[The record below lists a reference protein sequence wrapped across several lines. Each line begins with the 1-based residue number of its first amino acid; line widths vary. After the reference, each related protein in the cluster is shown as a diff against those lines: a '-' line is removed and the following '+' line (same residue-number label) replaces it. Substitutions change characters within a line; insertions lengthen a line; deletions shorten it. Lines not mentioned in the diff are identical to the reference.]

1 MAKTRHF
8 VSEGII
14 KNIYYAL
21 INSYLRYGLIAWGTA
36 SFETLQPIRVL
47 VNRAIRIMSFAPFG
61 RLDTEPIYKHFNILN
76 VDDTFLLE
84 TGKLIYK
91 FKKSLIPSDIINSL
105 YISSFLSINEKKIIL
120 LSQRKF
126 FKRFHR

>member
-1 MAKTRHF
+1 MNYLCTKLSKACGALAKTRHF
-8 VSEGII
+8 VSEGVI

-21 INSYLRYGLIAWGTA
+21 INSYLRYGLIAWGNA

-47 VNRAIRIMSFAPFG
+47 VNRAIRIMYFAPFG
-61 RLDTEPIYKHFNILN
+61 RLDTEPIYKYFNILN

-91 FKKSLIPSDIINSL
+91 FKNF
-105 YISSFLSINEKKIIL
+105 YSI
-120 LSQRKF
+120 
-126 FKRFHR
+126 